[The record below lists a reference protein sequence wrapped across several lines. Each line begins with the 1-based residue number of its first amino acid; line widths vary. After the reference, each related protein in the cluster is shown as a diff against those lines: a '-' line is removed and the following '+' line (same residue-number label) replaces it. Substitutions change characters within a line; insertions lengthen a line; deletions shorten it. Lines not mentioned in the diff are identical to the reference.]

1 MRKSHSYVAE
11 DTTHQ
16 KLRIMSAERGMPI
29 GEQLT
34 KLILRE
40 WDVFEKERQT
50 N

>member
-1 MRKSHSYVAE
+1 MRRSHSYVAE
-11 DTTHQ
+11 DATHQ
-16 KLRIMSAERGMPI
+16 KLRIMSAERRIPI

-40 WDVFEKERQT
+40 WEIFEKERQT